1 MLEVSGL
8 TPWDGEWM
16 WSSETP
22 RSRSSVGCAG
32 PSGAGLAR
40 WSSTSSVP
48 RSFFGGGMT
57 RSTRSV
63 IDGHPSAPST
73 LSASD
78 RLLDGRRSGRRL
90 PSAHRA
96 WARSSQTRNWF
107 HSGSSQGP
115 LPRDSRVGSGPGQ
128 DRNLAIPASS
138 MPPWWSDRCPRI
150 WAWRHRIVVTGFAN
164 GCQFPEAF
172 SLEASPADP
181 AAGACRAGAGPRGD
195 VRQSRRLSDPS
206 DPSDCRRLLRA
217 PPHERC
223 RLPLP
228 WPPRRAH
235 GIAAWRLAPFASPA
249 REIEAPPRG
258 DTRLDASCRGHAA
271 RACRWI
277 RVRNR
282 LVDERDMSDNMA
294 RSWSRLG
301 RSHHG

>member
-63 IDGHPSAPST
+63 IVGHPSAPST

-107 HSGSSQGP
+107 HGGSSQGP

-138 MPPWWSDRCPRI
+138 MPPWWSG
-150 WAWRHRIVVTGFAN
+150 VAN
-164 GCQFPEAF
+164 LGV
-172 SLEASPADP
+172 EASH
-181 AAGACRAGAGPRGD
+181 RGD
-195 VRQSRRLSDPS
+195 GLRQWVSVSGSFRDVSQSRRWSDPS
-206 DPSDCRRLLRA
+206 DPADCRRLLRA

-223 RLPLP
+223 RSPL
-228 WPPRRAH
+228 R
-235 GIAAWRLAPFASPA
+235 
-249 REIEAPPRG
+249 
-258 DTRLDASCRGHAA
+258 
-271 RACRWI
+271 
-277 RVRNR
+277 
-282 LVDERDMSDNMA
+282 
-294 RSWSRLG
+294 
-301 RSHHG
+301 

>member
-63 IDGHPSAPST
+63 IVGHPSAPST

-90 PSAHRA
+90 PFAHRA
-96 WARSSQTRNWF
+96 WARSSQTRNWL

-115 LPRDSRVGSGPGQ
+115 LSRGSRVGSGPGQ

-164 GCQFPEAF
+164 GCQFCGRVLSA
-172 SLEASPADP
+172 LNGQRRSPI
-181 AAGACRAGAGPRGD
+181 RAWTGPRMARLVPHTGLPTKCLMGLSR
-195 VRQSRRLSDPS
+195 VRK
-206 DPSDCRRLLRA
+206 
-217 PPHERC
+217 
-223 RLPLP
+223 RLP
-228 WPPRRAH
+228 R
-235 GIAAWRLAPFASPA
+235 
-249 REIEAPPRG
+249 
-258 DTRLDASCRGHAA
+258 DA
-271 RACRWI
+271 
-277 RVRNR
+277 
-282 LVDERDMSDNMA
+282 
-294 RSWSRLG
+294 
-301 RSHHG
+301 